1 MILDTEIFLDLNQ
14 KGQTALTLRVMEAI
28 FFGKKLITN
37 NSEVKK
43 LDCYSENNMLVIDP
57 DNIDIKKIRDFLE
70 KDYQPYEYDTLVQ
83 YDYTSWVKQFV

>member
-1 MILDTEIFLDLNQ
+1 
-14 KGQTALTLRVMEAI
+14 
-28 FFGKKLITN
+28 
-37 NSEVKK
+37 
-43 LDCYSENNMLVIDP
+43 MLVIDP